1 MFAARSSCPFR
12 LTTDVWLAEATE
24 RRRRTIRR
32 PARNAQAGRGDK
44 GRRHPHWPV
53 SSATP
58 VARDCRSATAGNGRA
73 RYAWTCTSA
82 HEKTG
87 CPRAGG
93 TADPKSVIDLHGE
106 PYTHQ
111 VGLHAGYTWCELSLS
126 NNLSVVGFISP
137 LSGRNIILVT
147 CPFCLARYDEW
158 EARNLP
164 LRA

>member
-1 MFAARSSCPFR
+1 MRLRDPAAALPSEQEQS
-12 LTTDVWLAEATE
+12 VKSAEHKALE
-24 RRRRTIRR
+24 VDEALR
-32 PARNAQAGRGDK
+32 
-44 GRRHPHWPV
+44 
-53 SSATP
+53 
-58 VARDCRSATAGNGRA
+58 
-73 RYAWTCTSA
+73 
-82 HEKTG
+82 
-87 CPRAGG
+87 
-93 TADPKSVIDLHGE
+93 GE